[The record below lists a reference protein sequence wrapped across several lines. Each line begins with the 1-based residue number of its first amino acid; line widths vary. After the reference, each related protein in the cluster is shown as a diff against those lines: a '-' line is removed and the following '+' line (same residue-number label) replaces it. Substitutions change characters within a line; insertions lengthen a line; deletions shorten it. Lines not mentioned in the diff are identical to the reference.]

1 MVSLCFVHPNSTF
14 VFCAIYPDFPQK
26 WLRLQKLQF
35 FLSQF
40 PLPSLEGD
48 NYIYI
53 IIYYYYLQ
61 SESSRNPLYPP
72 PPLKTVT
79 SVTVTTVTI
88 FAQNQ
93 RSLVEVK
100 GAARLLALSSVMCWD
115 IKRAD
120 NAVRLH
126 IKSSD
131 TVKRRI
137 ARPAKNRYGVCEG
150 KMQY

>member
-1 MVSLCFVHPNSTF
+1 MCIPTLRLPFAPSTP
-14 VFCAIYPDFPQK
+14 IFPQK

-35 FLSQF
+35 FMSQF
-40 PLPSLEGD
+40 PFPSLEED
-48 NYIYI
+48 NNIYNFIYI

-61 SESSRNPLYPP
+61 SVSTPKSLVP

-131 TVKRRI
+131 AAKRCI

-150 KMQY
+150 KVLY

>member
-48 NYIYI
+48 NNIL
-53 IIYYYYLQ
+53 YYYLLLLLTIWKF
-61 SESSRNPLYPP
+61 SKSLIP

-131 TVKRRI
+131 AAKRCI

>member
-1 MVSLCFVHPNSTF
+1 MSQSTF
-14 VFCAIYPDFPQK
+14 
-26 WLRLQKLQF
+26 
-35 FLSQF
+35 
-40 PLPSLEGD
+40 PSLEED
-48 NYIYI
+48 NNIYKFIYI

-61 SESSRNPLYPP
+61 SESTPKALVP

-131 TVKRRI
+131 AAKRCI

-150 KMQY
+150 KVLY

>member
-1 MVSLCFVHPNSTF
+1 MKKKVPISFTYRH
-14 VFCAIYPDFPQK
+14 
-26 WLRLQKLQF
+26 
-35 FLSQF
+35 FLS
-40 PLPSLEGD
+40 L
-48 NYIYI
+48 I
-53 IIYYYYLQ
+53 IIKC
-61 SESSRNPLYPP
+61 ERKAVYPSK
-72 PPLKTVT
+72 KTVT

-131 TVKRRI
+131 AAKRCI

-150 KMQY
+150 KVQY